1 MPRGTRQPFLPSIR
15 KPSSFSLF
23 PRAETWWWYDERAGT
38 TRRRTLRG
46 DRQEA
51 GTWASRQS
59 PRAPDTLSCY
69 AGKLLFIWLSGEK
82 KYLGK
87 RIAHTVKTVDL
98 SGDSR
103 DVRTEHAS
111 ARKPPPDVTEGS
123 APSQQVLQSWFLLVS
138 QPVATQHHAG
148 TRVCHSELGVL
159 RVVVGQSRC
168 WV

>member
-23 PRAETWWWYDERAGT
+23 PRAETWRWYDE
-38 TRRRTLRG
+38 LRG
-46 DRQEA
+46 EEHSGVTDKKQEPGPPGSLLEHQIHSA
-51 GTWASRQS
+51 VTR
-59 PRAPDTLSCY
+59 
-69 AGKLLFIWLSGEK
+69 GKLLFIWLSGEK

-111 ARKPPPDVTEGS
+111 ARKPPPDVMEGS
-123 APSQQVLQSWFLLVS
+123 APRQQVLQSWFLLVS
-138 QPVATQHHAG
+138 QTAATQHHAE
-148 TRVCHSELGVL
+148 TRVCHLPFCARGSEGCGGPV
-159 RVVVGQSRC
+159 
-168 WV
+168 